1 MNVIDKA
8 RNDQRV
14 TILINGLSQQL
25 KIKYKKSK
33 IDSWGSS
40 MENGVA
46 TISYC
51 GCRHPSAS
59 LAHELLHIDTQ
70 LKGYKR
76 IRIGISSV
84 YQTMSSFRNLLT
96 CLDNE
101 LQHHKFYSQFLSL
114 GFKPDQ
120 FYMDSDIETEKY
132 LRRELSKQYS
142 MLTELIPNYFTVIA
156 PGGSIEESVKEELKN
171 DFLNINEGIYKKQLL
186 KIERLVKSWA
196 ASKSYDNI
204 QLMKEI
210 MLTIQKENN
219 LTWFGF
225 NSSDQPPNQG
235 IFVDKEF

>member
-1 MNVIDKA
+1 MSVIDKA

-14 TILINGLSQQL
+14 TILINGLSQQV

-70 LKGYKR
+70 LKGYRR

-84 YQTMSSFRNLLT
+84 YQTMSSFGNLLT

-101 LQHHKFYSQFLSL
+101 LPHHKFYSQFLSL

-156 PGGSIEESVKEELKN
+156 PGGSIEESVKKELKN